1 MVTRHKTKYR
11 SEAIAWEPSFKCTSS
26 GSIVWPQP
34 FECIIPITPPTMKDA
49 STGRLRHK
57 DITISLQNVDK
68 KTIQNTSKPTQKHK
82 KTLAKVRLN
91 LTDYYDSH
99 NPKSDS
105 IQDDVDVASSKQHSI
120 KLKLRPESSKVVN
133 ASINIT
139 IQRRNFNELPLASQ
153 DSKYA
158 SPEDN
163 SIASPDHS
171 SQPIAAKPKQ
181 DDDSSDDTASHNSES
196 LSITESPYKLPS
208 PQIISTPSSSPEK
221 IQLNNTKG
229 IFSRTSTNA
238 PEEDN
243 KFIPILPPPLP
254 PREWQ
259 KANAVNNSMHHDR
272 SSCTTNINPPKELS
286 LSKDNLLDLD
296 PSNNIEI
303 FPEERCQD
311 PVEGSRGVYLDG
323 QEAILN
329 VSLHSTQSK
338 NEEIPYESSK
348 SINCNELG
356 DSLQEQQAQQ
366 KNNCVGVINTNPEV
380 PNTDIVSGN
389 ENHATPEK
397 VKDALKILP
406 NYPVEIEDSNSG
418 EPSDKSIFTTPEK
431 PTAFRIKVPPSPIMK
446 LHQPNTQ
453 EKQLI
458 DWANKALSKTD
469 PPIKITNLYTS
480 WQNGLGFCAL
490 IRKYFPT
497 IMPPLNQLK
506 ADQRIQNCQLAIQA
520 AGLIGIETSLI
531 VSEDS
536 KDEMILCK
544 SSIKI
549 LLKELKEVFQT
560 TLISDL
566 CNDEINKFQCR
577 WYRNAGFFADN
588 ENVLDMI
595 KKEKHDQLKEQE
607 SARLAEEAEKQRT
620 QQEKLDKLYEGA
632 EKAGL
637 DVSSRGKNKSKVQ
650 EIINEAHTTSNSSD
664 DVGQNV
670 IVGDVPD
677 IDDSTSDPKMV
688 LPDQEQ
694 ISPNSTPTTPTSN
707 TDCSASC
714 EDDQS
719 NSSICQ
725 GHMFKNTTY
734 LIFQRNPN
742 SLYINIDHI
751 RIQDY
756 QFFMVNKSYF

>member
-34 FECIIPITPPTMKDA
+34 FECLIPITPPTIKDV
-49 STGRLRHK
+49 STGSLRHK

-68 KTIQNTSKPTQKHK
+68 KSSQNTSKPTQKNK

-99 NPKSDS
+99 NPKSDI
-105 IQDDVDVASSKQHSI
+105 IQDDVDVATNKQHSI

-139 IQRRNFNELPLASQ
+139 IQRRNFNEPPSASQ
-153 DSKYA
+153 DSKYV
-158 SPEDN
+158 SPTDN
-163 SIASPDHS
+163 LIASPDHT
-171 SQPIAAKPKQ
+171 SQPIAAKPKSY
-181 DDDSSDDTASHNSES
+181 DDSSDDTASHNSES
-196 LSITESPYKLPS
+196 LSIIESPFKLPS

-221 IQLNNTKG
+221 IELNDTKG
-229 IFSRTSTNA
+229 IFSQTTTNA

-243 KFIPILPPPLP
+243 SFIPILPPPLP

-259 KANAVNNSMHHDR
+259 KANAVNNLVHIDN
-272 SSCTTNINPPKELS
+272 SSCTTNISPPKEQS
-286 LSKDNLLDLD
+286 SSKDNLLDLA
-296 PSNNIEI
+296 PSINIEV
-303 FPEERCQD
+303 FTGEKCQH
-311 PVEGSRGVYLDG
+311 PVEDLKGDDYDD

-329 VSLHSTQSK
+329 VSSHSKQSK
-338 NEEIPYESSK
+338 NEESAYENSK
-348 SINCNELG
+348 SVNCNESG
-356 DSLQEQQAQQ
+356 DVQQEQHAQQ
-366 KNNCVGVINTNPEV
+366 KSNCAGVINPDAEK
-380 PNTDIVSGN
+380 PNTDMVSAN

-397 VKDALKILP
+397 VKDALKLVP
-406 NYPVEIEDSNSG
+406 NYPVEIEDLNSR

-453 EKQLI
+453 DKQLI

-469 PPIKITNLYTS
+469 PPIKITNLFTS

-544 SSIKI
+544 SSVKI

-560 TLISDL
+560 TQISEL
-566 CNDEINKFQCR
+566 CEDEIIKFQCK
-577 WYRNAGFFADN
+577 WYKNAGFFADN

-595 KKEKHDQLKEQE
+595 KKEELDVLKEQE
-607 SARLAEEAEKQRT
+607 SARLAEEIEKQRT
-620 QQEKLDKLYEGA
+620 QQKKLDKLYEGA

-637 DVSSRGKNKSKVQ
+637 DVSNRGKNKSKVQ
-650 EIINEAHTTSNSSD
+650 DIINEAHTSSNSLD
-664 DVGQNV
+664 DVGEKV
-670 IVGDVPD
+670 SVVDVPD
-677 IDDSTSDPKMV
+677 SDDQTCDPRMV
-688 LPDQEQ
+688 LPDQKQ

-707 TDCSASC
+707 TDSSASC
-714 EDDQS
+714 DDDQS
-719 NSSICQ
+719 NSSIGQ

-734 LIFQRNPN
+734 LIFLSN
-742 SLYINIDHI
+742 SNFNTRLS
-751 RIQDY
+751 
-756 QFFMVNKSYF
+756 FFHGK